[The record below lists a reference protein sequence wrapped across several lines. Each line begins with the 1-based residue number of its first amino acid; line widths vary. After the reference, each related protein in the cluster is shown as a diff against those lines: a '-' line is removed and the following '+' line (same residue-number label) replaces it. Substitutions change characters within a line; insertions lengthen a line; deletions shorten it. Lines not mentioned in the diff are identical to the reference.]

1 MTARGNHGST
11 LEETPVKAGK
21 VSTETSSPT
30 VRNYSGT
37 PALRIAHPERHALLG
52 HRSAVLWLTGLSGA
66 GKSTL
71 ATALERRLVARGVL
85 ATVID
90 GDLLR
95 SGLSRDLGYA
105 PEDRRENLRRAT
117 ELALHLSAAGLVVIV
132 ALISPSRADRSEVA
146 RRMKETGIP
155 FAEVF
160 INTPLTVC
168 ERRDP
173 KGLYRRARIGEI
185 RSFTGLD
192 SAYEPPLHADL
203 ELHPDLESIDQSVEK
218 LLIHACRL
226 SHCERP
232 ERVESIFLARN
243 KNRRTPPLVSVA
255 RCLQVMFLGGQF
267 DVRTPL
273 WWSAEKC
280 RLIAA
285 HFSPR
290 H

>member
-1 MTARGNHGST
+1 

-168 ERRDP
+168 ERRDRLRVSTRP
-173 KGLYRRARIGEI
+173 TSRPCTPTSNCTRIWNPSISPLKNCSSMPAAFPTASGRRESSRFFWREI
-185 RSFTGLD
+185 KTVGRHHSF
-192 SAYEPPLHADL
+192 P
-203 ELHPDLESIDQSVEK
+203 
-218 LLIHACRL
+218 
-226 SHCERP
+226 
-232 ERVESIFLARN
+232 
-243 KNRRTPPLVSVA
+243 
-255 RCLQVMFLGGQF
+255 
-267 DVRTPL
+267 
-273 WWSAEKC
+273 
-280 RLIAA
+280 
-285 HFSPR
+285 
-290 H
+290 